1 MKEGAA
7 PLFFA
12 APGRRVGAQ
21 ETPDL
26 GAGRKIPFHGEKQ
39 LLRSEKAEKAD
50 LLWKEG
56 KIKFHIQEKGSTF
69 TVRKRRDVPFVM

>member
-1 MKEGAA
+1 MIPRKKVYENA
-7 PLFFA
+7 PLCGDFQKRGMSLFFILPPMSVA
-12 APGRRVGAQ
+12 F
-21 ETPDL
+21 L
-26 GAGRKIPFHGEKQ
+26 GP
-39 LLRSEKAEKAD
+39 LLRKAEKAD

>member
-50 LLWKEG
+50 LFWKVG
-56 KIKFHIQEKGSTF
+56 
-69 TVRKRRDVPFVM
+69 